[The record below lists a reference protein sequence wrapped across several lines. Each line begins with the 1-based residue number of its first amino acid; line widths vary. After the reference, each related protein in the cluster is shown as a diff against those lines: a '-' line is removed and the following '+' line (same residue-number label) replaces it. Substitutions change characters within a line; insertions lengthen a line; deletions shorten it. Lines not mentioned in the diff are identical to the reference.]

1 MLDQHLDAYDEGS
14 FLGTDLV
21 KEMRSKGFE
30 GLIIIHS
37 ANDGVEDERDYAAAG
52 ADGCVGKA
60 VKGGT
65 TAILSTISQLWYQ
78 RFGNEAVAA
87 HETRP
92 IMPSPPSSSA
102 PSFKSSGSPSF
113 KREGGLA
120 EAIGEEA
127 LFIG

>member
-1 MLDQHLDAYDEGS
+1 MAELTPKLQCPP
-14 FLGTDLV
+14 
-21 KEMRSKGFE
+21 
-30 GLIIIHS
+30 IITKSQI
-37 ANDGVEDERDYAAAG
+37 VAAG

-113 KREGGLA
+113 KRERVV
-120 EAIGEEA
+120 
-127 LFIG
+127 